1 MEQYLRDIVF
11 VFRKSPPAMLGLFI
25 LVAIVALGVVAP
37 WVAPFDPETPSATTR
52 LLPPNSEHWFGT
64 DTSGFDIFSRTIY
77 APRVDLIIAIS
88 GTALAIALG
97 IPLGLSAGFYGEFVS
112 NVIMR
117 LADVI
122 QAFPTFILALALV
135 AASGAGMTNIIIV
148 IAIINAPIY
157 LRLIRSQVLFLR
169 EATFVEAAVS
179 LGYSDRRIMLRHILP
194 SSLPPVLIQASINV
208 GWAILLT
215 GGLAFLGVGIQPP
228 TPEWG
233 SMINIGARN
242 MITGEWWVA
251 LFPGLFMAAAMLGFN
266 LVAEALQEAID
277 PTEA

>member
-1 MEQYLRDIVF
+1 
-11 VFRKSPPAMLGLFI
+11 
-25 LVAIVALGVVAP
+25 
-37 WVAPFDPETPSATTR
+37 
-52 LLPPNSEHWFGT
+52 
-64 DTSGFDIFSRTIY
+64 
-77 APRVDLIIAIS
+77 
-88 GTALAIALG
+88 
-97 IPLGLSAGFYGEFVS
+97 
-112 NVIMR
+112 
-117 LADVI
+117 
-122 QAFPTFILALALV
+122 
-135 AASGAGMTNIIIV
+135 MTNIIIV

-251 LFPGLFMAAAMLGFN
+251 LFPGLFMAATMLGFN